1 MATKQQQH
9 WLIKSDADDFSFS
22 DLLAAPRRTTAWDG
36 VRNYQARNFLRA
48 MRRGD
53 LIFFYHSGA
62 EPPGIAGIA
71 EVAREAYPDPT
82 QFDSTHEHFDAR
94 SKAQDPAWVMID
106 IHAVEALP
114 RFVALDELR
123 KEPSLGSL
131 HVCQRGSRL
140 SVHPVQAAAWGVIR
154 TMAKR
159 KSRA

>member
-1 MATKQQQH
+1 MAAARQH
-9 WLIKSDADDFSFS
+9 WLIKSDAEVFSFS
-22 DLLAAPRRTTAWDG
+22 NLLASPGRTTAWDG

-82 QFDSTHEHFDAR
+82 QFDSAHEHFDPR
-94 SKAQDPAWVMID
+94 SKPATPTWLMVD
-106 IHAVEALP
+106 VRGLEALP
-114 RFVALDELR
+114 RIVALEELR
-123 KEPSLGSL
+123 REPSLARL

-140 SVHPVQAAAWGVIR
+140 SVHPMETAAWGVIKA
-154 TMAKR
+154 MARR
-159 KSRA
+159 KMKP